1 MMTLPVLRWAVWC
14 PAAIMYRHHPHDAPG
29 CGPVLRHHLGHV
41 LAPER
46 MKQEFSLDK
55 DLAPAALLI
64 VGHKAAEAYPKKGH
78 MVS

>member
-1 MMTLPVLRWAVWC
+1 MTLPVLRWAVWC
-14 PAAIMYRHHPHDAPG
+14 PAAIMYRHPHDAPG
-29 CGPVLRHHLGHV
+29 CGPGLGSIWV
-41 LAPER
+41 MYWDPER
-46 MKQEFSLDK
+46 MKQEFSLDE